1 VVSTVTLFRVTSSD
15 PLITGLPQK
24 QQWPAWTDARK
35 STLATCSARLLN
47 RSVEYTRLRWLG
59 GFRDCLR
66 EPILVIGFF
75 QQARSQTGGRHAGS
89 QFAQASGLFSIDLQ
103 ELRVTDAS
111 MSKGHAE
118 PVSKKSGPLLG
129 AKG

>member
-1 VVSTVTLFRVTSSD
+1 M
-15 PLITGLPQK
+15 
-24 QQWPAWTDARK
+24 AA
-35 STLATCSARLLN
+35 
-47 RSVEYTRLRWLG
+47 

-66 EPILVIGFF
+66 EPILIIGFF

-118 PVSKKSGPLLG
+118 PVSKKRPPSRGKGVKFGVAKPRQGAGPLG
-129 AKG
+129 IRGKPTKSRSN

>member
-1 VVSTVTLFRVTSSD
+1 M
-15 PLITGLPQK
+15 
-24 QQWPAWTDARK
+24 AA
-35 STLATCSARLLN
+35 
-47 RSVEYTRLRWLG
+47 

-66 EPILVIGFF
+66 EPILIIGFF

-118 PVSKKSGPLLG
+118 PISKKAAPFSGQRGEVWGSPNPGRGLARWELG
-129 AKG
+129 GNQKVARIER